1 MKNTMTIMTRCSV
14 GAVGLAFVC
23 LAGSA
28 SAQMGG
34 YSQPRSP
41 QSSGAMPASSASASP
56 AANTASKSK
65 NSGGNLSAKDKRFIN
80 KAAEGGMM
88 EVEGGRMATQN
99 AKHNEVKRFG
109 ERMVTDHSKA
119 NDELKSIASSKGV
132 QLPSSGKSMGKWKN
146 DKDYMDMMV
155 KDHEKDLAEF
165 QAEAKDGSDPEVK
178 KFANKTSKIIEKH
191 LNLAKEVQGKVK

>member
-1 MKNTMTIMTRCSV
+1 MKNTMTIMTRYSV
-14 GAVGLAFVC
+14 GAVGLAFLC

-34 YSQPRSP
+34 YSHPRSP
-41 QSSGAMPASSASASP
+41 QTSGAMPASSASP
-56 AANTASKSK
+56 AANTASNARS
-65 NSGGNLSAKDKRFIN
+65 SGGSLSAKDKRFIN

-109 ERMVTDHSKA
+109 ERMVNDHSQA
-119 NDELKSIASSKGV
+119 NNELKSIAASKGV
-132 QLPSSGKSMGKWKN
+132 QVPSSGKSMGNWKN
-146 DKDYMDMMV
+146 DKEYMDMMV

-165 QAEAKDGSDPEVK
+165 QAEANDGSDPDVK
-178 KFANKTSKIIEKH
+178 KFANKTSKIIQKH
-191 LNLAKEVQGKVK
+191 LNMAKEIQGKLK